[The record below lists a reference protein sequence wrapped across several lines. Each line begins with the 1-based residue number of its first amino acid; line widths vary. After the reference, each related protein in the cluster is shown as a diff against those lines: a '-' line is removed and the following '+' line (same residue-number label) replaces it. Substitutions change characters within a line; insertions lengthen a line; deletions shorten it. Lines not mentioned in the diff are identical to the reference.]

1 MNRGRGRDGK
11 RVTER
16 ALSGVF
22 AAWLFCSDIS
32 HAEPRAYETREE
44 EPSPTPHEK
53 SPTTTSGQPGAAPS
67 TAAPAKPKHATKRE
81 DYPPAIEPR
90 RGGSNYFTVGLYDST
105 DKDAHL
111 VKFQVDL
118 EYDVMRLEHWPKVG
132 AFYLTAPIQ
141 FLSFWDLFDTLDGA
155 VSSPFVETNYTVGG
169 EVAWVA
175 PWERFWM
182 LRLGMLHQSNG
193 LGFLAGSERQLLQS
207 RSWNRL
213 YMETIHEALSLD
225 WMRIEVA
232 LAGWIP
238 FASDEVV
245 QWDNGEQGGKIQDY
259 VGYWE
264 VRPTVVFPLGGWPD
278 IIASARIREYSVNME
293 LRYSLKGEQLVSQKD
308 NFFRLDIMGQCFYG
322 KAERL
327 ITANETKFACY
338 LGLGM

>member
-1 MNRGRGRDGK
+1 MKRGWGSDGNWM
-11 RVTER
+11 VAR
-16 ALSGVF
+16 ALAGALTAS
-22 AAWLFCSDIS
+22 LFFVEVS
-32 HAEPRAYETREE
+32 HAEPRAYESREE
-44 EPSPTPHEK
+44 MPPAAPEEK
-53 SPTTTSGQPGAAPS
+53 QPATTSGQPGAVPS

-81 DYPPAIEPR
+81 AYPPAIEPR

-155 VSSPFVETNYTVGG
+155 VSSPFVETDYAVGG

-175 PWERFWM
+175 PWQRFWM
-182 LRLGMLHQSNG
+182 LRAGMLHQSNG
-193 LGFLAGSERQLLQS
+193 LGFLAGSERNLLQS
-207 RSWNRL
+207 RSWNRIYL
-213 YMETIHEALSLD
+213 ETIHEALSLD
-225 WMRIEVA
+225 WVRIEVA
-232 LAGWIP
+232 WAGWIP

-245 QWDNGEQGGKIQDY
+245 QWDNGERGGKIQDH

-278 IIASARIREYSVNME
+278 IIASARIREHSVNAE
-293 LRYSLKGEQLVSQKD
+293 LRYSLKGEQLVSATD
-308 NFFRLDIMGQCFYG
+308 NFFRLDIIGQCFYG
-322 KAERL
+322 RAERL
-327 ITANETKFACY
+327 ITANETKWACY